1 MEYRLGFTYLLSY
14 CLASLSQA
22 LYQSYWVKDLER
34 DEGMESLAADI
45 KALHRDV
52 RKIRQL
58 LEDPTGEKAE
68 KRSQNNGFKKPIQVS
83 AQLSEFLG
91 VAAGTLVSR
100 ADVTQAINKYATE
113 HNLKQGQ
120 KINLDDK
127 LRTLLNPPEGFEMT
141 FLKLQ
146 HFLKPHYL
154 APVAASEVQEP
165 EKPKKPRVR
174 KAAA

>member
-1 MEYRLGFTYLLSY
+1 MATIE
-14 CLASLSQA
+14 SLSA
-22 LYQSYWVKDLER
+22 DL
-34 DEGMESLAADI
+34 
-45 KALHRDV
+45 KALHRDI

-58 LEDPTGEKAE
+58 LEDPTGEKAQ

-83 AQLSEFLG
+83 AALAHFLC
-91 VAAGTLVSR
+91 VEPGTLVSR

-113 HNLKQGQ
+113 KGLKQGQ

-127 LRTLLNPPEGFEMT
+127 LKVLLNPPEGFEMT

-154 APVAASEVQEP
+154 SATVEAGEIP
-165 EKPKKPRVR
+165 EAQKPKKPRVAKP
-174 KAAA
+174 KA

>member
-1 MEYRLGFTYLLSY
+1 MATIE
-14 CLASLSQA
+14 SLSA
-22 LYQSYWVKDLER
+22 DL
-34 DEGMESLAADI
+34 

-83 AQLSEFLG
+83 AQLAQFLG
-91 VAAGTLVSR
+91 VAPDALVSR
-100 ADVTQAINKYATE
+100 ADVTQAINKYATD
-113 HNLKQGQ
+113 HQLKQGQ
-120 KINLDDK
+120 KIVMDPTLK
-127 LRTLLNPPEGFEMT
+127 ALLNPPEGFEMT

-154 APVAASEVQEP
+154 AATVEAGAAAEVPVAQKAP
-165 EKPKKPRVR
+165 AKPRV
-174 KAAA
+174 KKSA

>member
-1 MEYRLGFTYLLSY
+1 MAITLETLS
-14 CLASLSQA
+14 A
-22 LYQSYWVKDLER
+22 DL
-34 DEGMESLAADI
+34 

-68 KRSQNNGFKKPIQVS
+68 QRSKNNGFKKPIPVS
-83 AQLSEFLG
+83 AALANFLG
-91 VAAGTLVSR
+91 VEAGTLVSR

-120 KINLDDK
+120 KIVLDDK
-127 LRTLLNPPEGFEMT
+127 LKVLLNPPEGFEMT

-154 APVAASEVQEP
+154 SATIEAGAAGEVPAAQKTP
-165 EKPKKPRVR
+165 AKPRVA
-174 KAAA
+174 KKSA